1 MIQELGVGGA
11 ERVALTLAGARST
24 GSAAVAAAPG
34 ELGDLWTGSLYP
46 VPHLARR
53 PHRLPLAALRIRQAA
68 AEFRPDVVH
77 AHNPGMAVATALAT
91 RRGARPP
98 AVATIHGMPDADY
111 PVACR
116 VLRLAALPL
125 VACGPG
131 VEQALEHHG
140 LAPTAT
146 IVNAVG
152 PTPNPADRALLYDE
166 WDVPADRR
174 LIVAVGRLAEQK
186 NHAMAIRVLP
196 HLPDVH
202 LVIVGGG
209 PLAGALTRQAAE
221 LGVDHR
227 LTLAGVRPD
236 ARAIMGA
243 ADVIV
248 LPSRWEGL
256 PLVALEAMASGVPLV
271 ATAATGIRELV
282 EDGRTGALVDVDDAD
297 AMARAVREVL
307 DDRSLAASR
316 VAAAADVARL
326 HTEEAMISR
335 YERVYEEVLRCR
347 R

>member
-11 ERVALTLAGARST
+11 ERVALTLAAARPT
-24 GSAAVAAAPG
+24 GTAAVAAAPG
-34 ELGDLWTGSLYP
+34 ALGDLWAGRLYP
-46 VPHLARR
+46 VPHVARR
-53 PHRLPLAALRIRQAA
+53 PYRLPLAALRIGQATN
-68 AEFRPDVVH
+68 EFRPDVVH
-77 AHNPGMAVATALAT
+77 AHNPGMALATALAT
-91 RRGARPP
+91 RRGVRLP

-111 PVACR
+111 SVACR
-116 VLRLAALPL
+116 VLRLAGLPL

-131 VEQALEHHG
+131 VAESLERRG

-146 IVNAVG
+146 VVNAVG
-152 PTPNPADRALLYDE
+152 PTPRPADRALLNDE
-166 WDVPADRR
+166 WDIPADRR

-186 NHAMAIRVLP
+186 NHAMAVRVLAQ
-196 HLPDVH
+196 LPDVH

-209 PLAGALTRQAAE
+209 PLADALTRQASE

-282 EDGRTGALVDVDDAD
+282 ENGRHGALVDVDDAD

-307 DDRSLAASR
+307 DDRSLAVSR
-316 VAAAADVARL
+316 AAAAADVARL
-326 HTEEAMISR
+326 HTEEAMISG
-335 YERVYEEVLRCR
+335 YERVYQEVLRCR